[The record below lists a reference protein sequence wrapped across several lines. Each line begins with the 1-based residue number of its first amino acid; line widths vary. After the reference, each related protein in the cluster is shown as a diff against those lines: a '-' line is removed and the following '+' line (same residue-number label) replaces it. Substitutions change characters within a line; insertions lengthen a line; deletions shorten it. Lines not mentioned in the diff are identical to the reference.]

1 MVTVEHLLS
10 INFPSLSL
18 EERMEIK
25 NEGRPM
31 PNLNIVQVK
40 ITKSR
45 EFKRSFNKEIY
56 SKHDWL
62 CGCSKTNSFFCF
74 PCLLFCRTFGDKNW
88 SRNGINDLAHL
99 NDKIYTHEKSSSHIN
114 AHLNL
119 ILLGKQDIRQQQL
132 SNAYRFNIQ
141 KHNETVANNRYILSK
156 IINCIKFCG
165 AFELAFRAHDENS
178 DSENSEILGE
188 LINFSAELDTTLK
201 LHIQQ
206 SKVFNGLSKII
217 QNEILECM
225 LLVIRKNIS
234 NEIKQADFFSVV
246 SNEITDV
253 STQFQISMIFRY
265 ILSDGTPVERFWG
278 FFNTSGHDAKSLSE
292 CIKIN
297 IKEVTDNNDKLIS
310 QSYDGAAAAISGQ
323 LFGAQKLIRDE
334 YKNAHFVHCYA
345 HELNLILSKATT
357 QNHDVRMFF
366 SNLTDVTNFFSNS
379 PQRVAVLNEIVNR
392 RISQS
397 SNTRWDFQSSI
408 VNTVY
413 ENRELLIECMEEIG
427 NTFDQ
432 TNVINQT
439 CAIRRMLNDDTF
451 IFWLNIFH
459 YLMPH
464 INILYNQLQ
473 KHSIDSI
480 EVTNAIYRFEENIQK
495 ERQNFDHFQNEMPIE
510 VIQCKKKRKLA
521 DDTLLSRIVAAK
533 EVCDILIVSAK
544 DRFEFKTHL
553 NASQLFIS
561 ANFSMY
567 EKNFPQQYVDDTTE
581 TYPFL
586 NKIKLKTELEIIY
599 RRKDFRYIAGAVN
612 LLQFIIN
619 NSLEQLFSE
628 TFKLIRIIV
637 TIPMTSTE
645 SERSFSTLKKIK
657 TFLKNTMEE
666 DQLNALAMLSIE
678 KKMVNQINNFN
689 EEVIIEFMK
698 KNERQIDLEFKN
710 MAD

>member
-1 MVTVEHLLS
+1 MVTVERLQS

-25 NEGRPM
+25 KEGRPM

-40 ITKSR
+40 VTKSR
-45 EFKRSFNKEIY
+45 EFKRSFNKEVY
-56 SKHDWL
+56 SKYDWL
-62 CGCSKTNSFFCF
+62 CGCSKTNSLFCF
-74 PCLLFCRTFGDKNW
+74 PCLLFCRISGDKNW

-99 NDKIYTHEKSSSHIN
+99 SDKINTHEKSSSHIN

-119 ILLGKQDIRQQQL
+119 MLLGKQNIRQL
-132 SNAYRFNIQ
+132 SNAYRLSIQ

-165 AFELAFRAHDENS
+165 AFELALRAHDENS
-178 DSENSEILGE
+178 DFENPEILRG

-206 SKVFNGLSKII
+206 STVFKGLSKTI
-217 QNEILECM
+217 QSEILECM

-234 NEIKQADFFSVV
+234 NEIKQANLFSVITD
-246 SNEITDV
+246 EITDA
-253 STQFQISMIFRY
+253 STQFQISIVFRY

-278 FFNTSGHDAKSLSE
+278 FFNPSGHDAKSLSE
-292 CIKIN
+292 CIKYN
-297 IKEVTDNNDKLIS
+297 LKEITDNNDKLIS

-334 YKNAHFVHCYA
+334 YKHAHFVHCYA
-345 HELNLILSKATT
+345 HKLNLILCKATT
-357 QNHDVRMFF
+357 QNRDVRFFF

-379 PQRVAVLNEIVNR
+379 PQRVAILDEIVNR
-392 RISQS
+392 RIPQS
-397 SNTRWDFQSSI
+397 SNTKWNFQSSI

-451 IFWLNIFH
+451 IFWLNVFH
-459 YLMPH
+459 CLMPH

-473 KHSIDSI
+473 KQSIDSI
-480 EVTNAIYRFEENIQK
+480 KVTNEIYRFEENIKK

-510 VIQCKKKRKLA
+510 VTQCKKKRKLA

-544 DRFEFKTHL
+544 ERFEFKSHL
-553 NASQLFIS
+553 NASRLFIS
-561 ANFSMY
+561 ANFSLY
-567 EKNFPQQYVDDTTE
+567 EKNFPQHYVDDTIE

-586 NKIKLKTELEIIY
+586 NRIKLKAELEIIY
-599 RRKDFRYIAGAVN
+599 RRTDFRCIAGAVN
-612 LLQFIIN
+612 LLQFIIDN
-619 NSLEQLFSE
+619 NLEKIFSE

-645 SERSFSTLKKIK
+645 SERSFLTLKKIK
-657 TFLKNTMEE
+657 TFLQNTMEE

-689 EEVIIEFMK
+689 EEVIKEFMK
-698 KNERQIDLEFKN
+698 KNDRQIDLEFKN